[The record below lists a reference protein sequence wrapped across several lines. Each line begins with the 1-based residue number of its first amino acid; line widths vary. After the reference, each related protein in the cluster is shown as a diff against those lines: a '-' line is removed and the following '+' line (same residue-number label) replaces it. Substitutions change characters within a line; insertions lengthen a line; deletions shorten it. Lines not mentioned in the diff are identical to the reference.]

1 MRSID
6 EFLNEYGKTHRNPR
20 NQLIHFVCVPVILI
34 SSLALGWPLSMAMLG
49 SEAAW
54 APYVNVATVAS
65 VLMLAAFYLRLG
77 WRAVAAMVV
86 FLGVSIAVIMAVES
100 SPLPLIWTAVVAWI
114 AAWVVQLIGHNI
126 EGAKPSFLDDLVFL
140 LIGPLFVL
148 EEWGVPLRT
157 K

>member
-20 NQLIHFVCVPVILI
+20 NQLIHFFCVPVILI
-34 SSLALGWPLSMAMLG
+34 SSLAFGWPLSMAMLG

-65 VLMLAAFYLRLG
+65 ILMLVAFYSRLG

-100 SPLPLIWTAVVAWI
+100 SPLPLILTAVIAWI
-114 AAWVVQLIGHNI
+114 AAWLVQLIGHNI
-126 EGAKPSFLDDLVFL
+126 EGAKPSFLDDVVFL

-148 EEWGVPLRT
+148 EEWGVPLRI

>member
-34 SSLALGWPLSMAMLG
+34 SSLAFGWPLSMAMLG

-65 VLMLAAFYLRLG
+65 ILMLAAFYSRLG
-77 WRAVAAMVV
+77 WRAVTAMVV

-100 SPLPLIWTAVVAWI
+100 SPLPLIWTAVIAWI
-114 AAWVVQLIGHNI
+114 AAWLVQLIGHNI
-126 EGAKPSFLDDLVFL
+126 EGAKPSFLDDVVFL

>member
-34 SSLALGWPLSMAMLG
+34 SSLAFGWPLSMAMLG

-65 VLMLAAFYLRLG
+65 VLMLAAFYSRLG

-100 SPLPLIWTAVVAWI
+100 SP
-114 AAWVVQLIGHNI
+114 NI

>member
-1 MRSID
+1 
-6 EFLNEYGKTHRNPR
+6 
-20 NQLIHFVCVPVILI
+20 
-34 SSLALGWPLSMAMLG
+34 MLG

-65 VLMLAAFYLRLG
+65 VLMLAAFYSRLG

>member
-6 EFLNEYGKTHRNPR
+6 EFLNEYGKTHRKPR

-34 SSLALGWPLSMAMLG
+34 SSLAFGWPLSMAMLG

-65 VLMLAAFYLRLG
+65 ILMLSAFYSRLG
-77 WRAVAAMVV
+77 WRAVTAMVV

-100 SPLPLIWTAVVAWI
+100 SPLPLIWTAVIAWI
-114 AAWVVQLIGHNI
+114 AAWLVQLIGHNI